1 MSSTII
7 GVVDTTVLI
16 HLLRNNA
23 VAIAWV
29 KIQPTLSITSISWM
43 EVIYGANG
51 RSGQTRS
58 LNLFKQFDLALL
70 TQEDQQ
76 WAMQRLLVLRLS
88 RGVSITDCLI
98 ASVCHRLQVP
108 LYTHNIKDMIQILN
122 PSLVIKPY

>member
-51 RSGQTRS
+51 KSGQTRS
-58 LNLFKQFDLALL
+58 LNLFQQFDLALL

-76 WAMQRLLVLRLS
+76 WAMQRLLALRLS

-108 LYTHNIKDMIQILN
+108 LCTHNIKDMTRILD
-122 PSLVIKPY
+122 PSLVVKPY

>member
-51 RSGQTRS
+51 KSGQTRS
-58 LNLFKQFDLALL
+58 LNLFQQFDLALL

-76 WAMQRLLVLRLS
+76 WAMQRLLALRLS

-108 LYTHNIKDMIQILN
+108 LYTHNIKDMTRILD
-122 PSLVIKPY
+122 PSLVVKPY

>member
-58 LNLFKQFDLALL
+58 LNLFQQFDLALL

-76 WAMQRLLVLRLS
+76 WAMQRLLTLRLS

-108 LYTHNIKDMIQILN
+108 LYTHNIKDMTRILD